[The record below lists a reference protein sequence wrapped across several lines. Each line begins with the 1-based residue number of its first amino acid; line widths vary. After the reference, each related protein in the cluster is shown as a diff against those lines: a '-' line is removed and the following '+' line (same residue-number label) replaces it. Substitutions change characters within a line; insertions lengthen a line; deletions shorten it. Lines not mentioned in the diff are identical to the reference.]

1 MILKEAYNEYESHVM
16 KVEED
21 KRRQTILTR
30 WKKLLRG
37 LLLKDRLDREYGD
50 QDNDDAERFGLG
62 TEGRR
67 TTRRRGTILFVP
79 TILE

>member
-50 QDNDDAERFGLG
+50 QDDDDA
-62 TEGRR
+62 
-67 TTRRRGTILFVP
+67 
-79 TILE
+79 